1 MWMLVCCKRRIKLQH
16 DFQIHLNALLTQ
28 FIMWLQLRSYALCLE
43 LYKQALFQET
53 LSIKPLLILSE
64 GSLKQYWPGYFCQHL
79 FIPSDIF
86 FLILSLIPEIKASC
100 MKVLTMHSRRGKSG
114 GTSDFAN
121 SDKILLLKTTNH
133 RRISAG
139 SVWVEVSSEALT
151 KV

>member
-1 MWMLVCCKRRIKLQH
+1 MWILVCRKHRIKLQH

-100 MKVLTMHSRRGKSG
+100 MKVLTMHSRRGKSVPVDLG
-114 GTSDFAN
+114 PMVVLEVDNPKVVSALRL
-121 SDKILLLKTTNH
+121 ILLQ
-133 RRISAG
+133 
-139 SVWVEVSSEALT
+139 SVSTMPS
-151 KV
+151 